1 MATCQPTNACPSQL
15 PVGAL
20 TFDADRQ
27 TMVVFGGYSP
37 DARSVLNETWE
48 WNPETGWK
56 QLHPATVPAARGM
69 TAMAYD
75 EAEHVVLM
83 YGGRETVGGTVPCGE
98 FGQLLCSADTWT
110 WNGTDWAQL
119 HPQKSPPPFV
129 PTMAYDASN
138 AAVLLYNVNG
148 NVPETWSWD
157 GAQWTLKAS
166 GSSNPEPSRG
176 SAVMASDP
184 ATGRVVMFG
193 GFSQGG
199 GDVSTMWSWTGQS
212 WTSLGTDAPAV
223 RLGWNAAQN
232 IRGKTLLGYQGPR
245 VLPPIPPGDNVV
257 PAETWVWDGS
267 RWTQLHPLHAPTA
280 SASGLFAD
288 PKNHQVLL
296 VGTSVTKG
304 NAIEIWAWDGDD
316 WKQLA

>member
-1 MATCQPTNACPSQL
+1 
-15 PVGAL
+15 
-20 TFDADRQ
+20 
-27 TMVVFGGYSP
+27 
-37 DARSVLNETWE
+37 
-48 WNPETGWK
+48 
-56 QLHPATVPAARGM
+56 M
-69 TAMAYD
+69 TAMTYD

-83 YGGRETVGGTVPCGE
+83 YGGRETAGGTVPCGE
-98 FGQLLCSADTWT
+98 FGQLLCSADSWT

-138 AAVLLYNVNG
+138 AAVLLYNING

-166 GSSNPEPSRG
+166 GSSNPEPSRI

-199 GDVSTMWSWTGQS
+199 GDLKAMWGWRGQA
-212 WTSLGTDAPAV
+212 WISLGTDAPFPILRAS
-223 RLGWNAAQN
+223 AAGD
-232 IRGKTLLGYQGPR
+232 IDRHALLGYQDPQ
-245 VLPPIPPGDNVV
+245 VLPPIPPGADVV
-257 PAETWVWDGS
+257 PAQTWTWDGV
-267 RWTQLHPLHAPTA
+267 RWTQLHPLHEPTA

-288 PKNHQVLL
+288 PKNHRVLL
-296 VGTSVTKG
+296 VGTNFMHGYGKV
-304 NAIEIWAWDGDD
+304 IEIWAWNGDD